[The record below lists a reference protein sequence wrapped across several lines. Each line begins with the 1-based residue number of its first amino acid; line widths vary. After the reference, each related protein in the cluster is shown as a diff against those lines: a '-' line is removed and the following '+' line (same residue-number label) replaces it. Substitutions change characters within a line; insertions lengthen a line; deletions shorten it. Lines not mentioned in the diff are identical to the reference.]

1 MGASPPAPKKT
12 ENISKSTADRCFAV
26 LPEQIFAQARQSSR
40 RILVVLSRA
49 LTQRGRKSARQN
61 RYVFDS
67 RQLKE
72 QGLKDKLPG
81 MTEDEMYALLATD
94 GMLVK
99 RPMLIADDFVLVGFK
114 EPEWEKAVKH
124 Q

>member
-1 MGASPPAPKKT
+1 MLCSFAGADFCSGKT
-12 ENISKSTADRCFAV
+12 KHEENT
-26 LPEQIFAQARQSSR
+26 
-40 RILVVLSRA
+40 VVLSRA

>member
-1 MGASPPAPKKT
+1 M
-12 ENISKSTADRCFAV
+12 
-26 LPEQIFAQARQSSR
+26 
-40 RILVVLSRA
+40 SRA
-49 LTQRGRKSARQN
+49 LTQHGRKSARQN

-99 RPMLIADDFVLVGFK
+99 RPMLIADGFVLVGFK

>member
-1 MGASPPAPKKT
+1 M
-12 ENISKSTADRCFAV
+12 
-26 LPEQIFAQARQSSR
+26 SS
-40 RILVVLSRA
+40 A
-49 LTQRGRKSARQN
+49 LTQHGRKSARQN

>member
-1 MGASPPAPKKT
+1 M
-12 ENISKSTADRCFAV
+12 
-26 LPEQIFAQARQSSR
+26 
-40 RILVVLSRA
+40 
-49 LTQRGRKSARQN
+49 
-61 RYVFDS
+61 FDS

-81 MTEDEMYALLATD
+81 MTEDEMYTLLATD

>member
-1 MGASPPAPKKT
+1 M
-12 ENISKSTADRCFAV
+12 
-26 LPEQIFAQARQSSR
+26 PEQIFVQARQSSR

>member
-1 MGASPPAPKKT
+1 M
-12 ENISKSTADRCFAV
+12 
-26 LPEQIFAQARQSSR
+26 
-40 RILVVLSRA
+40 
-49 LTQRGRKSARQN
+49 
-61 RYVFDS
+61 FDS

-72 QGLKDKLPG
+72 QRLKDKLPG

>member
-1 MGASPPAPKKT
+1 M
-12 ENISKSTADRCFAV
+12 
-26 LPEQIFAQARQSSR
+26 
-40 RILVVLSRA
+40 SRA
-49 LTQRGRKSARQN
+49 LTQHGRKSARQN

>member
-1 MGASPPAPKKT
+1 M
-12 ENISKSTADRCFAV
+12 
-26 LPEQIFAQARQSSR
+26 
-40 RILVVLSRA
+40 
-49 LTQRGRKSARQN
+49 
-61 RYVFDS
+61 FDS

-99 RPMLIADDFVLVGFK
+99 RPMLIADGFVLVGFK